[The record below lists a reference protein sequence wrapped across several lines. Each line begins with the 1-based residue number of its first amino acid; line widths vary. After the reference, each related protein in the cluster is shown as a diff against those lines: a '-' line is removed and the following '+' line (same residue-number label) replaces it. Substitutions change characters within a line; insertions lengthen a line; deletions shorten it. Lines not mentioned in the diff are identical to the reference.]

1 MRQTAGLLVKVV
13 GYDDL
18 TRLRQADVAAYVDTL
33 LTLPRSYG
41 KSSRDA
47 SRPLKE
53 VLVAAKKLPEAQRGL
68 RPAEALN
75 LTTLR
80 ARKKGRDRDDR
91 AAFTAADLT
100 TVFDLPVWRG
110 CRGEGARLKPGTVVV
125 HDGLY
130 WAPLIAAYLLMR
142 REEICGL
149 MIADVH
155 FEGAIPYFEVRPN
168 KYRRLK
174 NPQSKRKLPIHP
186 ELLRLGLREY
196 VGAVHQLG
204 YDLLFPDLLPAS
216 GNAPLGDQLHDDW
229 VPALARALPA
239 ESGEGKTFHSIRHL
253 GNDALIDAKVVLEWR
268 QDIMGHG
275 GVSETD
281 ERHRDETRLA

>member
-13 GYDDL
+13 GHDDL
-18 TRLRQADVAAYVDTL
+18 TRLKQADVAAYVDTL
-33 LTLPRSYG
+33 LALPKSDG

-47 SRPLKE
+47 SRSLKE
-53 VLVAAKKLPEAQRGL
+53 LLAAAKKLPEGQRGLEDPTINRHLTHLGNLIDFASGRGL

-110 CRGEGARLKPGTVVV
+110 CRGEGARLEPGKAVV

-130 WAPLIAAYLLMR
+130 WAPLIAAYSLMR

-149 MIADVH
+149 MVADVH

-168 KYRRLK
+168 KYGRLK
-174 NPQSKRKLPIHP
+174 NAQSKRKLPIHP
-186 ELLRLGLREY
+186 ELLRLGLCDY
-196 VGAVHQLG
+196 VEAVHRLG
-204 YDLLFPDLLPAS
+204 YDLLFRTCSPRAEPLLWETSSTTIGHQRLQGLFLMRAGRGRRFTRS
-216 GNAPLGDQLHDDW
+216 GT
-229 VPALARALPA
+229 
-239 ESGEGKTFHSIRHL
+239 SGT
-253 GNDALIDAKVVLEWR
+253 
-268 QDIMGHG
+268 
-275 GVSETD
+275 TP
-281 ERHRDETRLA
+281 